1 MILNNIIH
9 KEIEEVAGEL
19 GIDVNVAKM
28 AYLSQW
34 LFIKDTIGNLP
45 NLLEINEEEFN
56 KEKTNFN
63 LPSLG
68 KFNTN
73 FKKIQRVKKQ
83 KQIINEKT
91 KNKER

>member
-1 MILNNIIH
+1 MKKNLL
-9 KEIEEVAGEL
+9 V
-19 GIDVNVAKM
+19 
-28 AYLSQW
+28 
-34 LFIKDTIGNLP
+34 LFIIIISLFSCSKDTI
-45 NLLEINEEEFN
+45 

-91 KNKER
+91 KNKERQTFT